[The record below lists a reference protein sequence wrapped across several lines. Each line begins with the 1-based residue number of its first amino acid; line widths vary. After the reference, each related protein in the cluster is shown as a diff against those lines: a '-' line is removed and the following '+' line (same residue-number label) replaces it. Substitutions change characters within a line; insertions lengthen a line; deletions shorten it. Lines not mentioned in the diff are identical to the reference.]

1 MVKEIQYLKKLYEL
15 TWKKSPS
22 KLPFKNWYLSIFT
35 QLSGKLEIVRPLKYI
50 EYGKNIAEKRS
61 IETTNWKKYPR
72 KHGESFITKF
82 YQDIFLPNRFGFDKR
97 RAHYSAL
104 ILNGDISRDEAIN
117 KIKKDKLNNI
127 KESEADIQFFCT
139 KLEIS
144 RDKFDEYMNL
154 EKKFHNEF
162 KSIKTTLVFRL
173 FKNIKIKVSYL
184 YF

>member
-1 MVKEIQYLKKLYEL
+1 MEKIPEK
-15 TWKKSPS
+15 TWRVFYNKV
-22 KLPFKNWYLSIFT
+22 LPRY
-35 QLSGKLEIVRPLKYI
+35 
-50 EYGKNIAEKRS
+50 
-61 IETTNWKKYPR
+61 
-72 KHGESFITKF
+72 
-82 YQDIFLPNRFGFDKR
+82 FLPNRFGFDKR

-139 KLEIS
+139 KLEFQG
-144 RDKFDEYMNL
+144 DKFDEYMNL

-173 FKNIKIKVSYL
+173 FKNIKDKGLIPLFLKKYL
-184 YF
+184 EKLILS